1 MIVLLLVHETNKLM
15 VLLIK
20 AKPRTTNLEDTDLV
34 GNIHGLRVSSK
45 AHEGLLESERSDHG
59 VDLLGLH
66 SVELVHGVADLLLV
80 GTEVNNEGEDVL
92 SLQSQQLE
100 TIAPT
105 SIFFMA
111 DSVTIGLLMTA

>member
-1 MIVLLLVHETNKLM
+1 MSYFVFMIVLLLVKETNKSM

-45 AHEGLLESERSDHG
+45 ADESLLEAKRSDHS

-66 SVELVHGVADLLLV
+66 SVELVHSIADLLLV
-80 GTEVNNEGEDVL
+80 SAESNDEGEDVL
-92 SLQSQQLE
+92 RLQS
-100 TIAPT
+100 
-105 SIFFMA
+105 
-111 DSVTIGLLMTA
+111 

>member
-1 MIVLLLVHETNKLM
+1 MATLMLVKKANKSM

-20 AKPRTTNLEDTDLV
+20 AKSRTTNLEDTDLV
-34 GNIHGLRVSSK
+34 GNIHSLRVSSK

-80 GTEVNNEGEDVL
+80 GTEINDEGEDVL
-92 SLQSQQLE
+92 SLHS
-100 TIAPT
+100 
-105 SIFFMA
+105 
-111 DSVTIGLLMTA
+111 